1 MAITSAKNGGKI
13 DWCLMPTLA
22 VVGRNMEGRRI
33 RKKEKPFKSERY
45 DEYTHNIT

>member
-1 MAITSAKNGGKI
+1 MLIGNSILQIHKKKK
-13 DWCLMPTLA
+13 TLA

-45 DEYTHNIT
+45 DKYTHNIT

>member
-33 RKKEKPFKSERY
+33 RKKEKPFKSDNQSSHRFWPM
-45 DEYTHNIT
+45 